1 MGPQHI
7 QIKAISS
14 TSNFDQFSKLYAR
27 KSKVR
32 EIFAQNSTNLSDNAL
47 EHIAHTTY

>member
-14 TSNFDQFSKLYAR
+14 TSNFEKFSKLYRR

-32 EIFAQNSTNLSDNAL
+32 EVFEQNSTNLSDNAL
-47 EHIAHTTY
+47 EHITHTTY